1 MDIVWPAE
9 GIPVGARTKNGYAS
23 VPHSVGS
30 TARARGPG
38 ITVTTTF
45 QRILH
50 IEDSETD
57 AFIVRRGL
65 RDVPGLAIEWVTT
78 GSEGLE
84 KARRES
90 YDLILLDYALPDMT
104 GLEVLVRLTQRQPDA
119 PVVLVSGFGS
129 EYVAA
134 RGIHL
139 GALGYVNKDT
149 PEFKEDLKAIL
160 QKLFEAGV
168 ERRRSREI
176 EELVKQQP
184 TIRKQV
190 EGVLTDLRKAI
201 PDARGSFVA
210 SFDGLPIAV
219 SKRGDEK
226 EVDVLSAMACAS
238 VLKNLDVLGSA
249 FELKD
254 HKGGIVHYSEGSLM
268 FHKVESV
275 GSLVVILDRQ
285 ASWRDDGKEME
296 QALKEIEEVI
306 LKT

>member
-1 MDIVWPAE
+1 MSHP
-9 GIPVGARTKNGYAS
+9 
-23 VPHSVGS
+23 
-30 TARARGPG
+30 
-38 ITVTTTF
+38 TF

-65 RDVPGLAIEWVTT
+65 RDRTDLVIDWVTT
-78 GSEGLE
+78 GADGLE

-119 PVVLVSGFGS
+119 PVVIVSGFGS

-149 PEFKEDLKAIL
+149 PEFKENLDAIL
-160 QKLFEAGV
+160 EKLFADGV
-168 ERRRSREI
+168 ERRRAREI

-184 TIRKQV
+184 SVRKRV
-190 EGVLTDLRKAI
+190 EDVLADLRHSI
-201 PDARGSFVA
+201 TDARGAFVA

-219 SKRGDEK
+219 SKTGDEK

-238 VLKNLDVLGSA
+238 VLKNLDVLGTA
-249 FELKD
+249 FELNE
-254 HKGGIVHYSEGSLM
+254 HKGGIVHYAGGSLM
-268 FHKVESV
+268 FHRVESV
-275 GSLVVILDRQ
+275 GSLVVILERQ

-306 LKT
+306 LKR